1 MEMSCGKFLQAHD
14 MSPSSSSASSKKIM
28 TSCCSLL
35 LLLCLVLSQTAA
47 AAAAAEAFKVVTH
60 LPGFQGPLPFYL
72 ETGYVEVDEQHDGS
86 MFYYFIESERDPAED
101 PLVLWLTGGPGC
113 SGLSALLYEIGPLS
127 FNMQSRSSTVPTLA
141 YRADSW
147 TKVSNIIFID
157 APINAGFSYCREGDA
172 YHSSDTQMA
181 SQILEFLRKWLDNH
195 NSFKNNPL
203 YIAGD
208 SYAGLIVPVVASKI
222 ANEDEFSNMPFFNL
236 KGYVVGN
243 PVTDDNF
250 ETNAQIPFAHGM
262 GLISDELYEC
272 VKDINKF
279 HILEAD
285 YPLDSTRSGELYAR
299 VRRELSV
306 TEENAEVISSAVS
319 TIPSRSRYFGY
330 LLSPLWANSD
340 AVRLSLGIR
349 EGSISKWKRCKRYD
363 ASWYTRDIESA
374 VPYHLILITRGYRAL
389 VYSGDH
395 DMVVPYLATQAWI
408 RQLDFSIVDEW
419 RPWYVTGQVAGY
431 TRMYSNNLTFATV
444 KGAGHTAP
452 EFRPKEC
459 FAMFQRWL
467 DQYAL

>member
-1 MEMSCGKFLQAHD
+1 
-14 MSPSSSSASSKKIM
+14 
-28 TSCCSLL
+28 
-35 LLLCLVLSQTAA
+35 
-47 AAAAAEAFKVVTH
+47 
-60 LPGFQGPLPFYL
+60 
-72 ETGYVEVDEQHDGS
+72 

-222 ANEDEFSNMPFFNL
+222 ANGLLALENILLYSTDIGRVPPYPVIWL
-236 KGYVVGN
+236 TQGYVVGN

-262 GLISDELYEC
+262 GLISDELYE
-272 VKDINKF
+272 
-279 HILEAD
+279 
-285 YPLDSTRSGELYAR
+285 
-299 VRRELSV
+299 
-306 TEENAEVISSAVS
+306 
-319 TIPSRSRYFGY
+319 YFGY